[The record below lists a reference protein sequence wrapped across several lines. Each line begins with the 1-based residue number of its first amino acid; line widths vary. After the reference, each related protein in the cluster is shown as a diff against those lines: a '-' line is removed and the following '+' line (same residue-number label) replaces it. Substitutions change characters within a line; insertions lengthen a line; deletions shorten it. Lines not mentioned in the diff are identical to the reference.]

1 MWQSDKEGE
10 WSAPQDN
17 RTLNLHNLS
26 PGTYTLEIRSTNAE
40 GLWVDNTRKVTII
53 VKPVF
58 WETTIAYIL
67 YVILFV
73 LLISG
78 ITYTVT
84 YIRNLRKQRE
94 ENLQAYL
101 KVLNSSAA
109 SHDEKGPDTVTE
121 QVNLPDTITVT
132 DAETQVSDVNSHSD
146 NAPLVA
152 SPIINEEDDAFMRRL
167 LEFVEKNLSNSEVG
181 VEEMAS
187 ATATSRSSLNRK
199 MKHLLGVT
207 PADFLK
213 EARMKRAQ
221 KLLITTSRGVT
232 DIAYSCGFSDPKYFS
247 KCFKASTE
255 LSPSEYRAS
264 HQEE

>member
-1 MWQSDKEGE
+1 MSCSG
-10 WSAPQDN
+10 
-17 RTLNLHNLS
+17 LS
-26 PGTYTLEIRSTNAE
+26 FCRIKR
-40 GLWVDNTRKVTII
+40 V
-53 VKPVF
+53 
-58 WETTIAYIL
+58 
-67 YVILFV
+67 V

-109 SHDEKGPDTVTE
+109 AHDEKETNTVAEKIDLADTETATDTE
-121 QVNLPDTITVT
+121 TLTSN
-132 DAETQVSDVNSHSD
+132 VNSHSD
-146 NAPLVA
+146 SAPLVA
-152 SPIINEEDDAFMRRL
+152 SPNINEEDDAFMRRL
-167 LEFVEKNLSNSEVG
+167 LEFVEKNLGNSEVG

-199 MKHLLGVT
+199 MKHLLGIT

-221 KLLITTSRGVT
+221 QLLITTSRGVT

-255 LSPSEYRAS
+255 LSPSEYRVS
-264 HQEE
+264 HQQQ